1 MSAWLR
7 VHPRAQ
13 CSWFPGIKR
22 QALLEHKQSFQR
34 EHQGGEG
41 LDTVALSVQL
51 LKLDNE
57 RYLDSQPI
65 PIHTRARILRG
76 SITKESARNRP
87 GLALGESSQALPAP
101 PSAEMACPSVQRAGT
116 FQEIGVAKKQDRN
129 NKSKPTNEWILI
141 RRVLSPVVRVSLPQ
155 VSGCGGGEGQAERP
169 CRIKASGAHRT
180 PCSAGN
186 VLSRRTCGMYKENNS
201 RPTVKG
207 VMSTG

>member
-1 MSAWLR
+1 MGMAENGTMSAWLR

-22 QALLEHKQSFQR
+22 QGAVGAQAELPKGTS
-34 EHQGGEG
+34 GGEG

-141 RRVLSPVVRVSLPQ
+141 RRALSPVVRVSLPQ

-169 CRIKASGAHRT
+169 
-180 PCSAGN
+180 
-186 VLSRRTCGMYKENNS
+186 
-201 RPTVKG
+201 
-207 VMSTG
+207 